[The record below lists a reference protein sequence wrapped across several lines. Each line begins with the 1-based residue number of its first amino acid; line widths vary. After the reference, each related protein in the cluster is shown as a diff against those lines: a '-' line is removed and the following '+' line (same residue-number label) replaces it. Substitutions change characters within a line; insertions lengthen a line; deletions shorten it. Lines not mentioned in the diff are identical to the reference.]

1 MSNNNLD
8 FDGLLPLDAFKKEG
22 GKMRL
27 HGGGGE
33 QTPQPT
39 STSTSQTTIP
49 EYARPYME
57 RLLGTTEALTDIS
70 KNPYKMYK
78 EGDPNARVAGFDPM
92 QTQAFSNISGMTP
105 SSQLGAGTGM
115 ATAGGMGSLSAGQNY
130 QNMATDPN
138 SMAAYMNPYMKNVV
152 QFQQDQNARNYG
164 IQLQAQ
170 QAQATGQ
177 RAFGGN
183 RQALA
188 QSEGTRNLGFTQ
200 AQTAAQGS
208 QAAYDAARQAQQF
221 GTTANL
227 QGYQQAIGAA
237 NTLGQLGQTQ
247 YGQQM
252 GINQAMQTA
261 GATKAARD
269 QELKNIGYENY
280 QNQQNYPYK
289 QIGFMS
295 DLLHGGPLSQTATT
309 EYGAAPSLTSQA
321 AGLGLAGLGISQA
334 LGKSA

>member
-27 HGGGGE
+27 HGGGG
-33 QTPQPT
+33 QAPAPT
-39 STSTSQTTIP
+39 NTSTSQTTIP
-49 EYARPYME
+49 EYAKPYME
-57 RLLGTTEALTDIS
+57 RLLGKTEALTDIS
-70 KNPYKMYK
+70 QNPYKMYQG
-78 EGDPNARVAGFDPM
+78 GDPNARVAAFDPM
-92 QTQAFSNISGMTP
+92 QTQSFSNISGMTP
-105 SSQLGAGTGM
+105 SAQLGMGTGM
-115 ATAGGMGSLSAGQNY
+115 ATAGGVGSLMAGQNY

-152 QFQQDQNARNYG
+152 QYQQDQNARNYG
-164 IQLQAQ
+164 IQLQGQ
-170 QAQATGQ
+170 QAQAVGQ

-221 GTTANL
+221 GTTAGL
-227 QGYQQAIGAA
+227 QGYQQGIGAS

-247 YGQQM
+247 FGQQM
-252 GINQAMQTA
+252 GINNALATA
-261 GATKAARD
+261 GATQQARQ
-269 QELKNIGYENY
+269 QELQNVGYENY
-280 QNQQNYPYK
+280 QNQMNAPYK

-309 EYGAAPSLTSQA
+309 EYGAAPSLVSQA
-321 AGLGLAGLGISQA
+321 AGLGLAGLGVANA
-334 LGKSA
+334 LGKS

>member
-27 HGGGGE
+27 HGGGG
-33 QTPQPT
+33 QQQQPT

-115 ATAGGMGSLSAGQNY
+115 ATAGGMGSLTAGQNY

-177 RAFGGN
+177 RAFGGS

-252 GINQAMQTA
+252 GINQAMGTA
-261 GATKAARD
+261 GATKAARE
-269 QELKNIGYENY
+269 QELKNIGYENF

-295 DLLHGGPLSQTATT
+295 DLLHGGPLSQSSTT

-321 AGLGLAGLGISQA
+321 AGLGLAGLGVAQA
-334 LGKSA
+334 LGKSG

>member
-1 MSNNNLD
+1 MSNISLD
-8 FDGLLPLDAFKKEG
+8 FDGLLPLGAFKPV
-22 GKMRL
+22 GKKMSL
-27 HGGGGE
+27 HSGGGG
-33 QTPQPT
+33 QQQPT
-39 STSTSQTTIP
+39 NTSSSQVTIP
-49 EYARPYME
+49 EYAKPYME
-57 RLLGTTEALTDIS
+57 RLLGKTEALTDIAQ
-70 KNPYKMYK
+70 NPYKMYQG
-78 EGDPNARVAGFDPM
+78 GDPNARVAGFDPM
-92 QTQAFSNISGMTP
+92 QAQSWENIKGMTP

-115 ATAGGMGSLSAGQNY
+115 ATAGGMGSLTAGQNY

-152 QFQQDQNARNYG
+152 QYQQDQNARNYG

-227 QGYQQAIGAA
+227 QGYQQAIGGA

-252 GINQAMQTA
+252 GINQAMGTA
-261 GATKAARD
+261 GATQAAQQ
-269 QELKNIGYENY
+269 QELKNIGYENF

-295 DLLHGGPLSQTATT
+295 DLLRGGPLSQTATT

-321 AGLGLAGLGISQA
+321 AGLGLAGLGVAQA
-334 LGKSA
+334 LGKP